1 MTKEKLKDS
10 ETKFNQISKS
20 FNNLKSDLDE
30 KNEKLLRVSTSLESK
45 ATELVKLEKKLIEVN
60 ESVSNLTKENQK
72 NKEECEKLKLTLDET
87 ISSNTITL
95 ENLQRVLATEKKYKE
110 ESQNK
115 VQKFKTRLTE
125 LEETNKLNENSKI
138 ELELKL
144 KEKNCDYEKLKNE
157 YDKIQGVLS
166 YIKANT

>member
-1 MTKEKLKDS
+1 
-10 ETKFNQISKS
+10 
-20 FNNLKSDLDE
+20 
-30 KNEKLLRVSTSLESK
+30 
-45 ATELVKLEKKLIEVN
+45 
-60 ESVSNLTKENQK
+60 
-72 NKEECEKLKLTLDET
+72 LDET

-125 LEETNKLNENSKI
+125 LEETNKLNENTKT

-144 KEKNCDYEKLKNE
+144 KEKNSDYEKLKNE
-157 YDKIQGVLS
+157 YDKIQAVLS

>member
-1 MTKEKLKDS
+1 M
-10 ETKFNQISKS
+10 
-20 FNNLKSDLDE
+20 
-30 KNEKLLRVSTSLESK
+30 
-45 ATELVKLEKKLIEVN
+45 
-60 ESVSNLTKENQK
+60 
-72 NKEECEKLKLTLDET
+72 DET

-125 LEETNKLNENSKI
+125 LEETNKLNENTKT

-144 KEKNCDYEKLKNE
+144 KEKNSDYEKLKNE
-157 YDKIQGVLS
+157 YDKIQAVLS